1 MLELNS
7 KYGVVKIFAKTVEDE
22 ALVQITQ
29 MANSVLG
36 ENAHIRI
43 MPDCHAGIGC
53 VIGTTMRITNK
64 ICPNLVGVDVGCGV
78 TLAKTDINFENQ
90 FEKLD
95 QVIRQNIPY
104 GHAVHSAA
112 NDWGY
117 KNLRCWKN
125 LSDKVQSVAMRSLGT
140 LGGGNHFIEA
150 YKDGYIAVHSGS
162 RNIGYETARYYQK
175 LAESSIKKQNI
186 SIDKDLAYLTGQ
198 DMKDY
203 LRDMMILQDFAHQNR
218 LKMLRAIA
226 AGMGGEIKDITN
238 STHNYIDIKR
248 MVLRKGAISA
258 EKGQLLLIP
267 LNMRDGML
275 ICEGRGNPDW
285 NWSAP
290 HGAGRLYSRAKAK
303 QIFSLEDYKES
314 TKGIFST
321 CVNKSTLDE
330 APFAYKDYQ
339 EIIKYIEP
347 AVKIIKKVE
356 PIYNFKA
363 N

>member
-125 LSDKVQSVAMRSLGT
+125 L
-140 LGGGNHFIEA
+140 
-150 YKDGYIAVHSGS
+150 
-162 RNIGYETARYYQK
+162 
-175 LAESSIKKQNI
+175 
-186 SIDKDLAYLTGQ
+186 
-198 DMKDY
+198 
-203 LRDMMILQDFAHQNR
+203 
-218 LKMLRAIA
+218 
-226 AGMGGEIKDITN
+226 
-238 STHNYIDIKR
+238 
-248 MVLRKGAISA
+248 
-258 EKGQLLLIP
+258 
-267 LNMRDGML
+267 
-275 ICEGRGNPDW
+275 
-285 NWSAP
+285 
-290 HGAGRLYSRAKAK
+290 
-303 QIFSLEDYKES
+303 
-314 TKGIFST
+314 
-321 CVNKSTLDE
+321 
-330 APFAYKDYQ
+330 
-339 EIIKYIEP
+339 
-347 AVKIIKKVE
+347 
-356 PIYNFKA
+356 
-363 N
+363 